1 MLTIIA
7 GPCSINYNNINE
19 VEEILNIEI
28 NGDKVIAGTRCVG
41 LKSRT
46 SYINDSKDMGIDF
59 EAFKHNQQLL
69 IDGESCD
76 KFEILPSIQ
85 LAKQLQNKYDCII
98 ATEIMEPAIQM
109 PLLDKYLT
117 GSVIPWNP
125 AVNALGWNIQYMSQY
140 CEKHNNWLLGIKN
153 PKNLGIS
160 VEEVEIND
168 KTAPMETVWSGLASY
183 SSLPNKRK
191 ILIHRGVDSEKKS
204 DFRNELVHNVAMR
217 VKNAASGVKLFFDP
231 SHSFGSKMRDKI
243 VAGTVE
249 AMKMRDL
256 LGNFLYDGILIEV
269 GTSTTDTTQ
278 HISIKE
284 LKEMVNKI
292 SEFREI

>member
-28 NGDKVIAGTRCVG
+28 NGEKVIAGTRCVG

-46 SYINDSKDMGIDF
+46 TYSDISADMGIDF

-125 AVNALGWNIQYMSQY
+125 AVNALGWNIQHISKY

-160 VEEVEIND
+160 VEDTEINN

-183 SSLPNKRK
+183 SSLPNERK

-204 DFRNELVHNVAMR
+204 NFRNEVVHNVAMR
-217 VKNAASGVKLFFDP
+217 VKNATSCAKLFFDP
-231 SHSFGSKMRDKI
+231 SHSFGPKMRDEIVNGTISALKI
-243 VAGTVE
+243 
-249 AMKMRDL
+249 KDL
-256 LGNFLYDGILIEV
+256 YGNFLYDGILIEV